1 MPHSSVGPFAPVC
14 DTAAPEAGS
23 ASTDNA
29 LLLDDPQEWPAFGR
43 ALDNTLWESHLVLQ
57 GMHCAACALTIE
69 EALCRVPGVQE
80 AQVSAATCRARIVW
94 HPAQVLPSQWIQA
107 VLRAGYSALPAQDAL
122 VREERQREQRR
133 ALWRWLVAGFCMMQV
148 MMYAWPAYQAM
159 PGDLTAEME
168 QLLRWASWVISL
180 PVVLFACMPFFSSAL
195 RDVLQRRI
203 SMDLPVA
210 LGMLMTF
217 VVSMAGTFDPTGPF
231 GREVYYDSLT
241 MFVFFLLTGRWLELR
256 LRNQTAGA
264 LEGILNRLP
273 DSVERRTDEGDFVRV
288 AVRRLRVGDVV
299 RVLTG
304 AAFPADGHILQGDTR
319 ADEALLTGESTPVHK
334 PQGSPVT
341 AGSYNLHAPVVM
353 QVERLGADTRF
364 GEIVALMESASL
376 QKPRLAQLADR
387 IARPFLLVIL
397 LAALLAAA
405 WWWPSDPSHAVMVAV
420 AILIVTC
427 PCALSLATPTAM
439 LTAAGVLAR
448 HGVLVRNLQALE
460 SLATIDTVV
469 FDKTGTLTDDRLLV
483 HAVHLPQSSALSES
497 QALQLAAQLACQ
509 SLHPASRALVAAAQ
523 ADGKAQSL
531 AVSDICAIG
540 KVTEIAGCGLLAHV
554 IQDGMPK
561 ILRLGSSTHALISDH
576 NSAQHIILSLE
587 HAPHVVHELARFEL
601 GEALRPEAQ
610 TAIAQLQRAGIAVEL
625 LSGDRTAVAQRVATQ
640 AGIATAHGDCTPQD
654 KLHRLQHL
662 QSLGKHVAMTG
673 DGLNDGPVLAGAH
686 ASFAFGRAVPL
697 AQARSDFVV
706 LADKLTLIPHTL
718 LLARR
723 TMRIVRQNLGW
734 AAAYNALCIPLAA
747 LGYMPAW
754 AAGLGMALSSL
765 LVVANAARLTRSRTA
780 DPVTLCDSAAPV
792 ALKTAHGH
800 LKMA

>member
-1 MPHSSVGPFAPVC
+1 MPHSSVGPPFAPVC
-14 DTAAPEAGS
+14 DTAAPEAASG
-23 ASTDNA
+23 STDSA
-29 LLLDDPQEWPAFGR
+29 LLLDDPQEWSAFGR
-43 ALDNTLWESHLVLQ
+43 PLGSALWESHLVLQ

-80 AQVSAATCRARIVW
+80 VQVSAATCRARIVW
-94 HPAQVLPSQWIQA
+94 QPAQVLPSQWMQA
-107 VLRAGYSALPAQDAL
+107 VLRAGYRALPAQDAL

-180 PVVLFACMPFFSSAL
+180 PVVLFACGPFFSSAL
-195 RDVLQRRI
+195 RDVLQRRV

-210 LGMLMTF
+210 LGMLITF
-217 VVSMAGTFDPTGPF
+217 VVSMAGTFNPTGIF

-264 LEGILNRLP
+264 LEGIMNRLP
-273 DSVERRTDEGDFVRV
+273 DSIERRADDGRFLRV

-299 RVLTG
+299 RVLSG
-304 AAFPADGHILQGDTR
+304 EAFPADGHILQGNTQ

-364 GEIVALMESASL
+364 GEIVALMEAASL

-387 IARPFLLVIL
+387 IARPFLLAIL

-405 WWWPSDPSHAVMVAV
+405 WWWPSSPSHAVMVAV

-448 HGVLVRNLQALE
+448 QGILVRNLQALE
-460 SLATIDTVV
+460 SLAAVDTVV
-469 FDKTGTLTDDRLLV
+469 FDKTGTLTNDRLHL
-483 HAVHLPQSSALSES
+483 HAVHLPQGSTLSET
-497 QALQLAAQLACQ
+497 QALHLAAQLACQ

-523 ADGKAQSL
+523 AAEHPL
-531 AVSDICAIG
+531 PISDAWSITQ
-540 KVTEIAGCGLLAHV
+540 VEEIVGSGLTAHAT
-554 IQDGMPK
+554 QDGMPK
-561 ILRLGSSTHALISDH
+561 ILRLGSPTHALIST
-576 NSAQHIILSLE
+576 NSDAQQIILSVE

-610 TAIAQLQRAGIAVEL
+610 AAIAQLQRAGIAVEL
-625 LSGDRTAVAQRVATQ
+625 LSGDRTAVAQRIAAQ

-662 QSLGKHVAMTG
+662 QALGKRVAMTG

-706 LADKLTLIPHTL
+706 LADQLSLIPHTL

-723 TMRIVRQNLGW
+723 TMHIVRQNLGW

-765 LVVANAARLTRSRTA
+765 LVVANAARLTRFRPA
-780 DPVTLCDSAAPV
+780 NALQAYDSTPAASKTV
-792 ALKTAHGH
+792 HGSLKA
-800 LKMA
+800 A